1 MKKLVKKLLKKAQ
14 KMDIWDW
21 ALLKMTLIAFGILIG
36 AYFNFGAY
44 LICVW
49 FVAIVGWMMLF
60 YTFYIKK

>member
-1 MKKLVKKLLKKAQ
+1 MVKKLLKKAQ
-14 KMDIWDW
+14 KMDVWDW

-36 AYFNFGAY
+36 SYFSFGVY

-49 FVAIVGWMMLF
+49 FVAIMGWMMLF